1 MNPLVM
7 KSGLI
12 MFIIGGIII
21 SFVGRIKRVFTK
33 DRKKGFLYLL
43 CAILIFALS
52 GLVAYKW
59 VISTLPFSKFLAMQL
74 IFLTAGIAHQWAMD
88 KYFDWPEDKHFWFK
102 LLFTIAVAFIGTF
115 AFSWVVSLVGI
126 IDFYHLFL
134 TTVIMFIIPFL
145 VWETF
150 VHALMIPVPIYK
162 TWHYPKRALRDP
174 VEADLRNPHVI
185 SLHFKKK
192 QGSEETTHFRVK
204 APENMHFGTFFY
216 HFINDYNATHPES
229 KIDYFR
235 GEDSGEGWMFYLKS
249 SLFGWTRPIDPEYT
263 VDRNGIREN
272 RVIICQRVDTNLK
285 RVTAK

>member
-12 MFIIGGIII
+12 MFIVGGLIL
-21 SFVGRIKRVFTK
+21 SLVGRIKRIFTK

-43 CAILIFALS
+43 CVVVIFALA
-52 GLVAYKW
+52 GLVTYKW
-59 VISTLPFSKFLAMQL
+59 VISALPFSKFLTIQF
-74 IFLTAGIAHQWAMD
+74 IFLAAGIIHQWAMD
-88 KYFDWPEDKHFWFK
+88 KYFDWPEEKHFWFK
-102 LLFTIAVAFIGTF
+102 LLFTLAIAFIGTF
-115 AFSWVVSLVGI
+115 AFSWVISLVGT
-126 IDFYHLFL
+126 IDFYYLFL
-134 TTVIMFIIPFL
+134 TTTIAFIIPFL
-145 VWETF
+145 AWETF
-150 VHALMIPVPIYK
+150 VHALMIPVPVYK

-185 SLHFKKK
+185 SLHFKKH
-192 QGSEETTHFRVK
+192 QTSEETTHFRVK

-229 KIDYFR
+229 KIDFFR

-249 SLFGWTRPIDPEYT
+249 GFFGLTRPIDPEYT

-272 RVIICQRVDTNLK
+272 KVIICQRVDTNLK
-285 RVTAK
+285 RAKVK